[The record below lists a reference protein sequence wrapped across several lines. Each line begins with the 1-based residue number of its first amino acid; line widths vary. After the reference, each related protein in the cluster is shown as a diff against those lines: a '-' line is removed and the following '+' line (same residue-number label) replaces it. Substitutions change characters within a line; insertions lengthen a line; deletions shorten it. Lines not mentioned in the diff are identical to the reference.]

1 MQYHIAEKHLSIISN
16 PPVTEEIR
24 KQEDRLKEM
33 QERLEKLEAVYSEK
47 LKIKELGISV
57 EKET

>member
-1 MQYHIAEKHLSIISN
+1 M
-16 PPVTEEIR
+16 
-24 KQEDRLKEM
+24 KEM